1 MSSQPEEDAVP
12 THKACGADHLPGTP
26 CPDPHAD
33 QAYAAAAEEL
43 AREMRALLK
52 GRAEARRVA
61 RVQVADRLMELAQQL
76 HDTELLTLVDGGVG
90 QAYIAEELAVS
101 QQAISYRVQHA
112 RKRQEGRALRR
123 A

>member
-12 THKACGADHLPGTP
+12 THKACGADHLPGTA

-33 QAYAAAAEEL
+33 QAQAAAADEL
-43 AREMRALLK
+43 ANEMRALLK
-52 GRAEARRVA
+52 GRADARRVA

-76 HDTELLTLVDGGVG
+76 HDQELLTLVNAGLS
-90 QAYIAEELAVS
+90 QRYIAEELAIS
-101 QQAISYRVQHA
+101 RQAISYRIQHA
-112 RKRQEGRALRR
+112 RKRQEERALRR